1 MSSSNIEYRVQNA
14 VSIGLARMA
23 VGFYEQLTTDFD
35 GIKDGK
41 LCVCVGGWGK
51 AEA

>member
-1 MSSSNIEYRVQNA
+1 MQNA

-23 VGFYEQLTTDFD
+23 VGFYKQLPTDFD

-41 LCVCVGGWGK
+41 LCVCVGGGG
-51 AEA
+51 AGA